1 MDDYMIGVLCMIMFV
16 VGYFSKIIC
25 CSDNTQQIIDGL
37 DEDLEMLQIR
47 QQEIVRNI
55 ENANHIQA
63 VPIQPSAPS
72 SVYISSE

>member
-1 MDDYMIGVLCMIMFV
+1 MIGVLCMIMFV
-16 VGYFSKIIC
+16 VGYFTKIIC

-72 SVYISSE
+72 TVYISSE

>member
-1 MDDYMIGVLCMIMFV
+1 MIGVLCMIMFV

>member
-1 MDDYMIGVLCMIMFV
+1 MIGVLCMIMFV

-37 DEDLEMLQIR
+37 DEDLEMLQRR

-55 ENANHIQA
+55 ENANHIEA

-72 SVYISSE
+72 TVYISSE